1 MGPSELPSSTP
12 TSSMPT
18 EFPSTAP
25 TTSGPTSLPSKAPV
39 FSEPTQAPSTE
50 KVGGAAT
57 GDSSYTVTTSSH
69 SIITMLI
76 GAAIMFVIGVAMHFC
91 YYCCARLRGNSEVSV
106 QYTFRSDP
114 GAAKTNGPDVE
125 SGATKRIEAIRT
137 KIRLK
142 SLEGCS
148 TAVPLTTDVYVDV
161 STPEL
166 YSEGVTE

>member
-1 MGPSELPSSTP
+1 MG
-12 TSSMPT
+12 
-18 EFPSTAP
+18 
-25 TTSGPTSLPSKAPV
+25 KAPV
-39 FSEPTQAPSTE
+39 SSEPTQAPSTDV
-50 KVGGAAT
+50 VGGAAT

-76 GAAIMFVIGVAMHFC
+76 GAAIMFVIGVAMHSC
-91 YYCCARLRGNSEVSV
+91 YYCCARLRGNSEVSN
-106 QYTFRSDP
+106 QCTFRSDP
-114 GAAKTNGPDVE
+114 GAAKAKGPDVE

-161 STPEL
+161 SPPEL
-166 YSEGVTE
+166 YSEGVME